1 MMLNEMSRTE
11 DLYGTIDYKPRN
23 WFKNLNNINPMN
35 MRYANFIGN
44 FQNEQIFKQFISDLN
59 PIKAEQWKKA
69 SFLMK
74 AYLIFRSPGLFAVT
88 IIFPTVDLTEQRH
101 SWSKLLRC
109 INIIVM
115 PIICLLI
122 FGKFLNYWIY
132 AFPISCVLSVIVFFT
147 SRTDVAP
154 RYNILFAF
162 MCLFGLTVFMF
173 YIQAEFTGVLK
184 TFSTI
189 LNISPETAR
198 TTVMAWSN
206 CVSHFI
212 ICYKLTKRGYYRLA
226 WAGLY
231 GSSNFGNYICTTID
245 CGFLLHIFFIV
256 LLVGLGILFIIKTNV
271 STETNDARGGSM
283 GPTTAIY
290 SMGLVLLTMISILMT
305 KFMAR
310 KSIAVSMFFIYFVY
324 LIYIILDELA
334 FVHPYGSDHVLD

>member
-1 MMLNEMSRTE
+1 MLNEMSKTE
-11 DLYGTIDYKPRN
+11 DLYGTIEYKPRN
-23 WFKNLNNINPMN
+23 LQSVNPINI
-35 MRYANFIGN
+35 RYANFIEN
-44 FQNEQIFKQFISDLN
+44 FQNEQIFKQFLSDLN
-59 PIKAEQWKKA
+59 PMKQEQWEEA
-69 SFLMK
+69 SLLLK
-74 AYLIFRSPGLFAVT
+74 AYLIFRSPGLIAVT
-88 IIFPTVDLTEQRH
+88 IIFPTVDLTEPRH

-132 AFPISCVLSVIVFFT
+132 ALPISFVLSVIVFFT

-154 RYNILFAF
+154 KYNILFAF
-162 MCLFGLTVFMF
+162 ICLFGLTVFMF
-173 YIQAEFTGVLK
+173 YIQAEFTGVLS

-212 ICYKLTKRGYYRLA
+212 ISYKLTKRGYYRLA

-231 GSSNFGNYICTTID
+231 GSSNFGNNRYNKLKILL
-245 CGFLLHIFFIV
+245 FLVYVFFFSTV
-256 LLVGLGILFIIKTNV
+256 LLIGLGILFIIKSNIT
-271 STETNDARGGSM
+271 TETNDARGGSM

-290 SMGLVLLTMISILMT
+290 SICLLILTMVSILMT
-305 KFMAR
+305 KLMAR

-334 FVHPYGSDHVLD
+334 LIHPYGSDHVLD

>member
-1 MMLNEMSRTE
+1 MLSEMSRTE
-11 DLYGTIDYKPRN
+11 DLYGTIEYKPRN
-23 WFKNLNNINPMN
+23 WFTSLKSVNPMN

-44 FQNEQIFKQFISDLN
+44 FQNEQIFKQFLSDLN
-59 PIKAEQWKKA
+59 PIKEGQWNKA

-74 AYLIFRSPGLFAVT
+74 AYLIFRSPGLIAVT

-132 AFPISCVLSVIVFFT
+132 SLSISCVLSVIVFFT

-162 MCLFGLTVFMF
+162 ICLFGLTVFMF
-173 YIQAEFTGVLK
+173 YIQAEFTGVLR

-231 GSSNFGNYICTTID
+231 GSSNFGSIISKQLIFVVIFN
-245 CGFLLHIFFIV
+245 IFFF
-256 LLVGLGILFIIKTNV
+256 L
-271 STETNDARGGSM
+271 
-283 GPTTAIY
+283 
-290 SMGLVLLTMISILMT
+290 
-305 KFMAR
+305 
-310 KSIAVSMFFIYFVY
+310 
-324 LIYIILDELA
+324 
-334 FVHPYGSDHVLD
+334 